1 MPEPGADTDD
11 DGLSDSEEGALGT
24 DPADPDTDGDG
35 FTDGLEV
42 GELGSNP
49 LDANDPGVGSVEASG
64 VESTEASG
72 TTDDGGSFPTGGL
85 IATVAGLAAAAGLA
99 LTGAGQR
106 LWGRI
111 SQFFAGSIFG
121 FLILGRR
128 KNRCEH
134 CGKRVTSQEGIL
146 VDEDDSYECSDN
158 PDGDHHQ
165 LKQRNHRD

>member
-1 MPEPGADTDD
+1 M
-11 DGLSDSEEGALGT
+11 
-24 DPADPDTDGDG
+24 
-35 FTDGLEV
+35 
-42 GELGSNP
+42 
-49 LDANDPGVGSVEASG
+49 DANDPGVGSVEASG

-99 LTGAGQR
+99 LTDAGQR

-134 CGKRVTSQEGIL
+134 CGKWVTSQEGIL

-158 PDGDHHQ
+158 SDGDHHQ